1 MSGAAVYL
9 TGATA
14 SGKSALA
21 LSLAKRLGGE
31 IVSVD
36 SMQVYRGLD
45 IGTAKP
51 SAAERAEV
59 SHHLVDV
66 AGLDEA
72 FDAAQFVRL
81 AKRAESEIR
90 ERGNRPIFCGGT
102 GLYFRALLEGL
113 GESPPGDESLREL
126 LTAMPMEELVAELT
140 AKDPQAA
147 EQVDLQNP
155 RRVVRAVEVIRLTGR
170 PYSAQRTGWDES
182 RQVAENFF
190 CVQREVDELNGR
202 IHSRVDAMFE
212 QGLVEETKRL
222 AKHGLRE
229 NRNACQALGYR
240 QVLDHLDG
248 ALGLEETVEQV
259 KIKTRQFAKRQRSWF
274 RNQMTCERV
283 DWVAGEDADVCCERL
298 IGRIS

>member
-1 MSGAAVYL
+1 MSRAAVYL

-21 LSLAKRLGGE
+21 LRLAKRLGGE

-45 IGTAKP
+45 VGTAKP
-51 SAAERAEV
+51 SAAEQAEV
-59 SHHLVDV
+59 PHHLIDV
-66 AGLDEA
+66 SGLDEA
-72 FDAAQFVRL
+72 FDAAHFVRL
-81 AKRAESEIR
+81 AKRAEVGIR
-90 ERGNRPIFCGGT
+90 ERGCRPVFCGGT

-113 GESPPGDESLREL
+113 GESPPGDESLRDL
-126 LTAMPMEELVAELT
+126 LIAMPLEELIAELT

-182 RQVAENFF
+182 SQTAKNFF

-248 ALGLEETVEQV
+248 ALGLEETIEQV

-283 DWVAGEDADVCCERL
+283 DWVVGDDADACCERL
-298 IGRIS
+298 LGRIR